1 MSRDRTIEA
10 FVLKKQDYNE
20 ADQIIT
26 LFSKEEGK
34 IRALVKAANQPNSKL
49 RPALQPLF
57 QSMVTL
63 TGSSTSVGLM
73 KVIRAQPKTV
83 YGGILEDE
91 AKLSA
96 WYISAELIMRS
107 LPDSAPNEILFSEL
121 EKFAQFLHS
130 QTLDPV
136 GVKKVITQ
144 FQIKAL
150 NALGLGIRMPE
161 ITSNMAPTVQFS
173 IDRGGFVAD
182 SGLLDGQAV
191 SKDVFDAFLLFKK
204 GDYSAGQAIQTT
216 TLESLQKL
224 VTRFVTYQLEREI
237 KSQRYMV

>member
-1 MSRDRTIEA
+1 MSRDRNIEA

-57 QSMVTL
+57 QSRVTIA
-63 TGSSTSVGLM
+63 GSSASVGLM
-73 KVIRAQPKTV
+73 KVIRVQPIAV

-96 WYISAELIMRS
+96 WYVAAELVMRS
-107 LPDSAPNEILFSEL
+107 LADSAPNEVLFAEL
-121 EKFAQFLHS
+121 ENFAKFLHE
-130 QTLDPV
+130 QTLDASS
-136 GVKKVITQ
+136 VKKTITQ
-144 FQIKAL
+144 FQIRAL
-150 NALGLGIRMPE
+150 SALGLGIRLLDD
-161 ITSNMAPTVQFS
+161 TTNSGTNLQFS
-173 IDRGGFVAD
+173 LDKGGFINSAA
-182 SGLLDGQAV
+182 LDGQSV
-191 SKDVFDAFLLFKK
+191 TLQTYDAFLILQKD
-204 GDYSAGQAIQTT
+204 DYSAGQAIQEK
-216 TLESLQKL
+216 ESIELQKL
-224 VTRFVTYQLEREI
+224 VNRFVTYQLEREI

>member
-1 MSRDRTIEA
+1 MSRDRNVEA

-63 TGSSTSVGLM
+63 TGSSASVGLM
-73 KVIRAQPKTV
+73 KVMRAQPIAV
-83 YGGILEDE
+83 FSGILEDE
-91 AKLSA
+91 HKLSA
-96 WYISAELIMRS
+96 WYIAAELIMRS
-107 LPDSAPNEILFSEL
+107 LPDSAPNEILFAEL
-121 EKFAQFLHS
+121 EKFARFLHENALNQS
-130 QTLDPV
+130 
-136 GVKKVITQ
+136 GVKNAITQ

-150 NALGLGIRMPE
+150 ASLGLGIRLANDADN
-161 ITSNMAPTVQFS
+161 TKVFHFS
-173 IDRGGFVAD
+173 LDQGGFTSD
-182 SGLLDGQAV
+182 SSLDAQPI
-191 SKDVFDAFLLFKK
+191 SPETYKSFLVLQKQ
-204 GDYSAGQAIQTT
+204 DYSAGQSIAEK
-216 TLESLQKL
+216 ESNELQKM
-224 VTRFVTYQLEREI
+224 VSRFVAYQLEREI